1 MRAAVCYTACVE
13 RKVRTK
19 IRRFNAM
26 TANKFFAAACGTSD
40 PAQTPRL
47 RRTGSRSCLRLG
59 RSDVTPPARFLCVER
74 TAERDRRPDHKERF
88 LRRADGL
95 CSLCAEKLFIQR
107 CGRLLR
113 CGKHG
118 FGGNRTRRFVL
129 HHLPRRGNFFG
140 GRG

>member
-26 TANKFFAAACGTSD
+26 TANKSLRRLAAH
-40 PAQTPRL
+40 PTPR
-47 RRTGSRSCLRLG
+47 RRPPAAHRIPLLPAARQI
-59 RSDVTPPARFLCVER
+59 RRHPPARFLCVER